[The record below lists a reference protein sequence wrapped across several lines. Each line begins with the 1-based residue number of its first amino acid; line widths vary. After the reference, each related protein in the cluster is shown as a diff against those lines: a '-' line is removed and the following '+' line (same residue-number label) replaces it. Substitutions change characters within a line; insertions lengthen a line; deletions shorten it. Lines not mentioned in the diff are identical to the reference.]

1 MTMKN
6 FNVRVNRFYL
16 ALSIGCV
23 LSTGLDSTAVGQDL
37 NLDKIAHAVGTY
49 GLTHATQA
57 VCNRLTEGEHKCAC
71 LIAGVGVATAVAVGK
86 EVYDLKRG
94 SNTPSTSIKD
104 GVADAVGI
112 GAAVTFIMV
121 DF

>member
-1 MTMKN
+1 MKN
-6 FNVRVNRFYL
+6 FSLNINRCYL
-16 ALSIGCV
+16 ALSIGC
-23 LSTGLDSTAVGQDL
+23 LTLAPSIGKSEDL
-37 NLDKIAHAVGTY
+37 HLDKIAHAVGTY

-57 VCNRLTEGEHKCAC
+57 VCNRLTDGEHKCAC